1 MSQQWQAFVRQ
12 WNKSCCMNYEKLNEK
27 EDHMLKEHLANI
39 LETQVR
45 QSFQKHKH
53 PALDKRLQNGRY
65 VDKSMDFDFHEN
77 QMWKQIG
84 VTGYSAIDVV
94 EWIIGC
100 ASVSASLFSFPL

>member
-1 MSQQWQAFVRQ
+1 MG
-12 WNKSCCMNYEKLNEK
+12 YEKLNER
-27 EDHMLKEHLANI
+27 EEHMLKEHLVNI

-45 QSFQKHKH
+45 PSFQKHTH
-53 PALDKRLQNGRY
+53 PALDKRLQTGRY

-84 VTGYSAIDVV
+84 IVGYSAIDVV

-100 ASVSASLFSFPL
+100 ASVSTCLLRVEL

>member
-1 MSQQWQAFVRQ
+1 
-12 WNKSCCMNYEKLNEK
+12 
-27 EDHMLKEHLANI
+27 MLKEHLANI